1 MSKSKRNYYMG
12 DDTHDELVA
21 LSNQLH
27 ISIGSLVEIMIKE
40 YKDQLGN
47 KKTVEDQLISQ
58 LNVVRKL
65 SSSIEKFVQFLVQM
79 ENLSSTLQGYD
90 NFVSMEERI
99 NPAVQSAFYYLDE
112 KEKAEFV
119 RQTDSKVKRG
129 EVL

>member
-1 MSKSKRNYYMG
+1 MMKSKANYYISYEAQEEIKMIG
-12 DDTHDELVA
+12 K
-21 LSNQLH
+21 QLEV
-27 ISIGSLVEIMIKE
+27 SAGSVVEFLLAE
-40 YKDQLGN
+40 YKGKIAKQ
-47 KKTVEDQLISQ
+47 KSTEEQVISQ
-58 LNVVRKL
+58 LNIVRKL
-65 SSSIEKFVQFLVQM
+65 SNSIEKNVLFLVQM

-99 NPAVQSAFYYLDE
+99 NPAVQSAFHYLDE

>member
-1 MSKSKRNYYMG
+1 MKSKANYYISYEAQEEIKMIG
-12 DDTHDELVA
+12 K
-21 LSNQLH
+21 QLEV
-27 ISIGSLVEIMIKE
+27 SAGSVVEFLLAE
-40 YKDQLGN
+40 YKGKIAKQ
-47 KKTVEDQLISQ
+47 KSTEEQVISQ
-58 LNVVRKL
+58 LNIVRKL
-65 SSSIEKFVQFLVQM
+65 SNSIEKNVLFLVQM

-99 NPAVQSAFYYLDE
+99 NPAVQSAFHYLDE